1 MSEKLDPYY
10 YAREHD
16 GSGWS
21 VRGPNG
27 FCIQKVDGPMD
38 KNVAYIVAK
47 LLSDKPADALSLIR
61 DINSPREEAD
71 EAFEC
76 PECGAICTWPIT
88 IVRPISRHSRTY
100 LAFEG

>member
-38 KNVAYIVAK
+38 KNVAYIIAK
-47 LLSDKPADALSLIR
+47 LLSDKPADALSLLR

-76 PECGAICTWPIT
+76 PECGDL
-88 IVRPISRHSRTY
+88 H
-100 LAFEG
+100 LADYHRAPDKPALQNIPRF